1 MGIPKIHSKTRTES
15 KIHEMDNRSKN
26 INEMVSKMQGMS
38 VKIFEMVVV
47 FKDCL
52 CSGVNKVY
60 GYGIR
65 SRN

>member
-1 MGIPKIHSKTRTES
+1 
-15 KIHEMDNRSKN
+15 
-26 INEMVSKMQGMS
+26 MQGMS